1 MTWIAAIKTLIS
13 PSEPL
18 TIGQLASGLC
28 VLPMPKQ
35 RHAAPKQEVAA
46 DLFVIDED
54 RHEFGFN
61 FATAQKQNNG
71 GIAALTGYDVQ
82 LLKERDY
89 WGGAKNKAM
98 HSKNAMCK
106 RLWHSGDT
114 EREAAVKLGKSESWV
129 EKRYGTFATALLME
143 SGESES

>member
-1 MTWIAAIKTLIS
+1 MSIISDIKAVFS
-13 PSEPL
+13 PSEAL
-18 TIGQLASGLC
+18 SIGQLASGLC

-35 RHAAPKQEVAA
+35 RPVAPKSEAPT

-54 RHEFGFN
+54 RNEFGFN

-71 GIAALTGYDVQ
+71 GIPTLTGYDVQ

-89 WGGAKNKAM
+89 WGKNKALQ
-98 HSKNAMCK
+98 SKNAMCK

-114 EREAAVKLGKSESWV
+114 EKEAGVKLGKSESWV
-129 EKRYGTFATALLME
+129 EKRYGSFATALLME
-143 SGESES
+143 NGEGES